1 MRHIYLKILSCLAV
15 SEMVFDLVNKTAAEE
30 QGNVKERYKNSHYR
44 APLTGNTAKYKV
56 PKQERNVNISK
67 VLRLYGDKEEQQE
80 LHIRENRRKCKEQ
93 GKVKVIARGIA
104 CYKAADKGSD
114 NACQIKDV
122 ETEAA
127 PRLLQ
132 MSAYHPVKITA
143 YEHKYGVKVVGVE
156 NKRDYPPHLSVQHGV
171 TVKIKIVGYG
181 QVGEKVGED
190 EYYQISYDNVKHKIL
205 YIKSSEF
212 SFKLI
217 K

>member
-1 MRHIYLKILSCLAV
+1 
-15 SEMVFDLVNKTAAEE
+15 MVFDLVYKTAAEE
-30 QGNVKERYKNSHYR
+30 KGNVKERHKNSRYR
-44 APLTGNTAKYKV
+44 APLTGNAAHYKV
-56 PKQERNVNISK
+56 PKQERNINVGK
-67 VLRLYGDKEEQQE
+67 VLRLYWDKEEQQE
-80 LHIRENRRKCKEQ
+80 LHIRENRCKCKEQ
-93 GKVKVIARGIA
+93 GKVKVIACCIA
-104 CYKAADKGSD
+104 CYKAADKSSD
-114 NACQIKDV
+114 NARQIKDV
-122 ETEAA
+122 EAEAA

-156 NKRDYPPHLSVQHGV
+156 NKRDHPPHLSVQHGV

-212 SFKLI
+212 SFKLV
-217 K
+217 